1 MPPTSGNLGFMA
13 HAESRREA
21 LQNRTNRI
29 GPSELPVIDPTI
41 ELRDEPSSRD
51 WEIFTARL
59 SILAQLLFGIFSLTG
74 FFFKVEPE
82 HSILI
87 SLLILDTVV
96 QGIELCFYVAFLLFN
111 KLSISYRYADWFV
124 TTPTMLVSL
133 YVFMKYLDRDPQE
146 VLTIGEVL
154 SDDLT
159 VIVWMLILNAVML
172 LAGLLVER
180 EILSKFFGHTIGFIA
195 FGVVFSLLFTNTLSR
210 NAFGIFLSAFVCSV
224 WFAYG
229 VVASGIREAK
239 WRSVSYNIL
248 DVLSKNVY
256 GVLISVYVILL
267 Q

>member
-1 MPPTSGNLGFMA
+1 MA

-29 GPSELPVIDPTI
+29 GPSELPVVHPNI
-41 ELRDEPSSRD
+41 ELREETSSRD

-82 HSILI
+82 HTILI

-96 QGIELCFYVAFLLFN
+96 QGIELCFYVVFLLVN

-133 YVFMKYLDRDPQE
+133 YVFMKYLDRKPQE
-146 VLTIGEVL
+146 VLTLGGVL
-154 SDDLT
+154 SDDLSA
-159 VIVWMLILNAVML
+159 IVWMLVLNAVML

-180 EILSKFFGHTIGFIA
+180 EILSKSIGHTIGFIA
-195 FGVVFSLLFTNTLSR
+195 FGAVFSLIFTNTLSP
-210 NAFGIFLSAFVCSV
+210 NGFGIFLSAFVCSV

-229 VVASGIREAK
+229 AVASGIREAK